1 MNKSIRKQLEERGY
15 HISHDSLICDY
26 YESDEFAMIW
36 IAESLNLGWYV
47 NLSLNSIVTEEEQ
60 QKNLK
65 EYEEL
70 KKIIN
75 K

>member
-1 MNKSIRKQLEERGY
+1 MDKSIREQLEERGY
-15 HISHDSLICDY
+15 HMYMDTGLCDY
-26 YESDEFAMIW
+26 YESDEFTMIW
-36 IAESLNLGWYV
+36 IAESLTLGWYV
-47 NLSLNSIVTEEEQ
+47 NLSLNSIAMEEEQ

-75 K
+75 Q